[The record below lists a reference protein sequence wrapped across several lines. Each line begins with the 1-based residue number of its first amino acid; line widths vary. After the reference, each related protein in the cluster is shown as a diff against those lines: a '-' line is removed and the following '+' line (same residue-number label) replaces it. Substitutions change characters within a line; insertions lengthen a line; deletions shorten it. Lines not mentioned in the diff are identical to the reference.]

1 MKYKILF
8 SSKQELS
15 FPKFHPFA
23 LLTRPPSDIGN
34 LKNNKFQLN
43 QNISGVAALRYNFR
57 IAIENVC
64 LRQVK
69 YVIRENHSVTELF
82 RISRYCNPFL
92 FFFLLLFISPVNAD
106 ILTLKTGKVFENA
119 KTTKITKDSIEI
131 SVDGKTSKFPKSMI
145 KSLRLKPVA
154 VKNANGEKDKTDY
167 EKEKIRIAE
176 TLQQTTEWE
185 IDPERKLRVAVLNF
199 RNGTG
204 VEAGEVETIAELI
217 TNSLVRTKLFLV
229 VDKITVEKAIK
240 DNAAKCDGKNCDS
253 TSLSSF
259 LNTSKIITGSVT
271 KVGKKYFING
281 SIIDTGK
288 NKIDF
293 AESAEADNRDR
304 FSEAADYFAKKAA
317 GGIADYADLG
327 ISTSLPDKNL
337 PQLARS
343 AVLPGFGQWK
353 KGEKIKAG
361 VLFTSTFLMLGLLIK
376 ANSDYTQN
384 KNEYERSVSLGYL
397 SFASS
402 TSGIGLYSTFKSNE
416 ARNEISASAKEVQG
430 FSILLV
436 GLYIYNLAD
445 AYYAKDKSGETNS
458 KKLGFNF
465 NIQNQFSKTT
475 NSIPETNYTIS
486 YQWSF

>member
-1 MKYKILF
+1 VKFIANAINFVWIRHANSEAAAHHKSRCPNLF
-8 SSKQELS
+8 L
-15 FPKFHPFA
+15 
-23 LLTRPPSDIGN
+23 
-34 LKNNKFQLN
+34 
-43 QNISGVAALRYNFR
+43 
-57 IAIENVC
+57 
-64 LRQVK
+64 
-69 YVIRENHSVTELF
+69 
-82 RISRYCNPFL
+82 
-92 FFFLLLFISPVNAD
+92 FFLLLFFISPANAD
-106 ILTLKTGKVFENA
+106 ILTLKNGKVLENA
-119 KTTKITKDSIEI
+119 KTIKITKDSIEI
-131 SVDGKTSKFPKSMI
+131 SVDGKTSKFPKAMV
-145 KSLRLKPVA
+145 KSLRLKPVTT
-154 VKNANGEKDKTDY
+154 KNAVGEKDKTDY

-204 VEAGEVETIAELI
+204 VEAGEVETIAEMI

-229 VDKITVEKAIK
+229 VDKITVEKALK
-240 DNAAKCDGKNCDS
+240 DNAAKCEGKNCDS

-293 AESAEADNRDR
+293 AETAEAENRDR

-353 KGEKIKAG
+353 KGEKVKASF
-361 VLFTSTFLMLGLLIK
+361 LFTSTLITIGFLVK
-376 ANSDYTQN
+376 ANSDYTQT
-384 KNEYERSVSLGYL
+384 KAEYDRNVAFGYL

-402 TSGIGLYSTFKSNE
+402 TPGIGFYSSVQSNQ
-416 ARNEISASAKEVQG
+416 ARSELSSSANQLQG
-430 FSILLV
+430 LSILLV

-445 AYYAKDKSGETNS
+445 AYYAKDKSSEINS
-458 KKLGFNF
+458 KKLGFNL
-465 NIQNQFSKTT
+465 NIQNQFSKSTPNTGVGTGTGTSTGIGTT
-475 NSIPETNYTIS
+475 TPTSTASSACNWDNTNWDS
-486 YQWSF
+486 CNWE